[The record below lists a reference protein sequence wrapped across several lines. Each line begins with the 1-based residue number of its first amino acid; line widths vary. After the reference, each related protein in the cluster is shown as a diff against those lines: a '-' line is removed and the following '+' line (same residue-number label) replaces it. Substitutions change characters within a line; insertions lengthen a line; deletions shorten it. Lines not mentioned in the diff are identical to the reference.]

1 MQCPFHKVPYSQ
13 KHAACMRKFMGIP
26 DPGGPPM
33 GDGELPD
40 DVLAELKKRYTAKR
54 TYDEGQTR

>member
-1 MQCPFHKVPYSQ
+1 
-13 KHAACMRKFMGIP
+13 MRKFMGIP

-54 TYDEGQTR
+54 TYDEGKTQ